1 MGDQKWRQEEVK
13 ENKTK
18 RLSSIMGQMIMSK
31 TEKPRSI
38 MYMLVVYKYGGTHQ
52 KKLKEL
58 KIVVFGKVYSG
69 TAFFLSEPGRT
80 S

>member
-31 TEKPRSI
+31 TEKPRNISTCLLFI
-38 MYMLVVYKYGGTHQ
+38 NMEVHTK
-52 KKLKEL
+52 
-58 KIVVFGKVYSG
+58 
-69 TAFFLSEPGRT
+69 RN
-80 S
+80 